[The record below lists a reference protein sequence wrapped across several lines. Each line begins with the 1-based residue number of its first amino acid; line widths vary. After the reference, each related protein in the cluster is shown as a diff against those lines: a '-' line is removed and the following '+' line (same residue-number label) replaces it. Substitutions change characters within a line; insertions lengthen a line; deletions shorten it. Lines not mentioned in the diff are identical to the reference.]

1 MQTQDGPSDWRAEA
15 LCAQVD
21 PELFFPEQGF
31 PSHHARAV
39 CARCPVAAECLD
51 WALTHPSTVVAD
63 PDLPL
68 PRRTRSARQHHRHRG
83 LLAISRRLAEEVV
96 ERVVDQLSQTLPRRE
111 LDVTKYRQEP
121 RVRPDVDRFIPS
133 AQIVN
138 P

>member
-51 WALTHPSTVVAD
+51 WALAHRERYGIWGGTTARERLTSRGPAG
-63 PDLPL
+63 
-68 PRRTRSARQHHRHRG
+68 TRD
-83 LLAISRRLAEEVV
+83 
-96 ERVVDQLSQTLPRRE
+96 ERSGR
-111 LDVTKYRQEP
+111 
-121 RVRPDVDRFIPS
+121 
-133 AQIVN
+133 
-138 P
+138 